1 MSDKA
6 RAELAPTGVLRAGIN
21 LSNFLLVTG
30 RSEKSEPV
38 GVAPDMAKEIA
49 ASLGVPVTYV
59 PFKSPGELADQAGKN
74 VWDIG
79 LIGAEPQR
87 AAVMTFTAAY
97 VEIEATYMVPPGSPL
112 KSIAD
117 VDKKGVRIAVSAR
130 SAYGLWLENNIKN
143 ATLMPISGLDG
154 AFNKFMEDKLDALAG
169 LRPGLLK
176 DLAKHPE
183 LKILDGQFTA
193 VQQAVGMQQAR
204 CRGRALSRGVR
215 REGQEIGPGGE
226 PDRKAQGQRPVGRPA
241 GVIGGL
247 ELAAD
252 ELLEL
257 GRPRIGEQLG
267 GRADLPHLALV
278 HEHHEVGDPAREAHL
293 VRDADHRHAA
303 PREILHHRQHLGGEL
318 GIERRGHLVEQ
329 HDLRLQRQRAGDGD
343 ALLLAAGEL
352 LGIGSELVGEA
363 DQGQHLGGSFPGLA
377 PGDCFFTRVSASVML
392 RSTVRCGKRL

>member
-59 PFKSPGELADQAGKN
+59 TFKSPGELADQAGKN

-112 KSIAD
+112 KTIAD
-117 VDKKGVRIAVSAR
+117 VDKKGVRIVVSAR

-143 ATLMPISGLDG
+143 ATLIRSPAST
-154 AFNKFMEDKLDALAG
+154 APSTSSSKTRLDALAG

-176 DLAKHPE
+176 DLEKHPE
-183 LKILDGQFTA
+183 LKILDGKFTA
-193 VQQAVGMQQAR
+193 VQQAVGCNKPATEGAR
-204 CRGRALSRGVR
+204 YIAEFVENAKKSGLVASLIEKHKVKGLSVA
-215 REGQEIGPGGE
+215 P
-226 PDRKAQGQRPVGRPA
+226 
-241 GVIGGL
+241 
-247 ELAAD
+247 LA
-252 ELLEL
+252 
-257 GRPRIGEQLG
+257 
-267 GRADLPHLALV
+267 
-278 HEHHEVGDPAREAHL
+278 
-293 VRDADHRHAA
+293 
-303 PREILHHRQHLGGEL
+303 
-318 GIERRGHLVEQ
+318 
-329 HDLRLQRQRAGDGD
+329 
-343 ALLLAAGEL
+343 
-352 LGIGSELVGEA
+352 
-363 DQGQHLGGSFPGLA
+363 
-377 PGDCFFTRVSASVML
+377 
-392 RSTVRCGKRL
+392 